1 MINHGFS
8 RSFLLLG
15 LVFIAAVVIRIYNLT
30 NVPYGFHED
39 EAHIGYNAYS
49 LLKTGHD
56 KNNVFLPLAIDQF
69 GDYRPS
75 GLHFLTV
82 PSVAA
87 FGLTVFATRLPVA
100 IVGSLSII
108 VLYFLTLEV
117 FGNARIAFI
126 SAAWMSVTPWQIIA
140 SRSTSESIVAQFFV
154 LTGMYLLILC
164 IKKQT
169 RNLLPVIFAAV
180 SFIISFLFYHAA
192 RFFVPVM
199 LFYFVL
205 YMFIYAKTYRKII
218 TSVCIAVVCVIA
230 ALLLILKFSNGGS
243 RPVNI
248 SIFNSPAT
256 KLLIDQQVRYAG
268 NPPTL
273 MSRILHNKYI
283 NYPEAILSNYL
294 AHFDS
299 EFLYFK
305 GGRPPRYQV
314 SGSGNFYLIEGL
326 FLLVGFSMLLT
337 SFVKNWKTIFSLE
350 GSVAVWLLI
359 GPLPAALT
367 YEDIPHFQRSI
378 MMLPAF
384 IMLASYGLYQTYQVM
399 KDKTLR
405 YVLVGIVICITAFNC
420 IFFFHSYFIESF
432 GFQTLYRNEGEK
444 ELTEAIAR
452 FSSEGYSVIMT
463 TQQSNTL
470 IFYLFYDRIDP
481 HYFQSIG
488 SPRDTDMLHF
498 KNIIFSQAQ
507 CPTND
512 PRDLLAVTNPKTIF
526 VNRFDCIP
534 PKNRYVTVEN
544 IKRPDG
550 TVAFKILKR

>member
-1 MINHGFS
+1 MRHYKFS
-8 RSFLLLG
+8 FHLFLLG
-15 LVFIAAVVIRIYNLT
+15 LIFLMALVIRIYALT
-30 NVPYGFHED
+30 SVPYGFHED

-56 KNNVFLPLAIDQF
+56 KNGVFLPLAIDQF

-100 IVGSLSII
+100 IVGALSIL
-108 VLYFLTLEV
+108 VLYFLTLEL
-117 FGNARIAFI
+117 FDNAWIALF

-154 LTGMYLLILC
+154 MIGMYFLVLYSKRRAGNRFL
-164 IKKQT
+164 
-169 RNLLPVIFAAV
+169 VFGAMA
-180 SFIISFLFYHAA
+180 FIASFLFYHAA

-199 LFYFVL
+199 LVYLVGYTLLHFKNQR
-205 YMFIYAKTYRKII
+205 KTL
-218 TSVCIAVVCVIA
+218 IAFGVSAMCVIM
-230 ALLLILKFSNGGS
+230 ALFLILKLSNGGD

-256 KLLIDQQVRYAG
+256 KLLIDQQVRYAR

-273 MSRILHNKYI
+273 VSRILHNKYI
-283 NYPEAILSNYL
+283 NYPEAILSNYF

-299 EFLYFK
+299 DFLYFK
-305 GGRPPRYQV
+305 GGRPPRYMV
-314 SGSGNFYLIEGL
+314 SASGNFYLIEGL
-326 FLLVGFSMLLT
+326 FFLIGLSMLLS
-337 SFVKNWKTIFSLE
+337 SFIKNWKLFFSLE
-350 GSVAVWLLI
+350 GIVVFWLLI

-378 MMLPAF
+378 MMLPPF
-384 IMLASYGLYQTYQVM
+384 IMLASYGIYQAYQYV
-399 KDKTLR
+399 KSKTVR
-405 YVLVGIVICITAFNC
+405 FTFIASVLLITVWSS

-432 GFQTLYRNEGEK
+432 GFQTNYRNEGEK
-444 ELTEAIAR
+444 ELSAAVAR
-452 FSSEGYSVIMT
+452 YASEGYTIIMT
-463 TQQSNTL
+463 TQESNTL
-470 IFYLFYDRIDP
+470 IFTLFYDKIDP
-481 HYFQSIG
+481 QYFQSIG
-488 SPRDTDMLHF
+488 SPRDADGLHF

-512 PRDLLAVTNPKTIF
+512 PHDLAYAKNPKTIF

-534 PKNRYVTVEN
+534 PKNFMTVEN
-544 IKRPDG
+544 IRRPD
-550 TVAFKILKR
+550 TTIAFKIVKQK